1 MSFVLCCVLTE
12 AVPRLVALMRGGV
25 QKQSRI
31 CLFTDSL
38 PIGLISRLKR
48 VDESFYREFHYR
60 AVYSV
65 QKSEHNAE
73 QQAHGNIYDAPGV
86 CGRSYHLIKESAGTI
101 QVVRQAS

>member
-1 MSFVLCCVLTE
+1 M
-12 AVPRLVALMRGGV
+12 
-25 QKQSRI
+25 
-31 CLFTDSL
+31 
-38 PIGLISRLKR
+38 
-48 VDESFYREFHYR
+48 DESFYSEFHYR

-73 QQAHGNIYDAPGV
+73 QQAHGNIYDSPGV